1 MGPHGGDQQRPRR
14 SRAQG
19 PRVEDFYDAAA
30 LEDEVRRENVKTRQA
45 RRAARKH
52 EEENVALEWWE
63 RSALKASPE
72 GRRADAT
79 PRDERSDATPPR
91 DERSY
96 ETPSRD
102 HDEIATLREEIAA
115 LSGALTSSSRSA
127 GGADATPPRDERS
140 APPSSSRKIDPNGRT
155 EGQRSAL
162 RREHAVL
169 VARDRDA
176 RAARLRRER
185 EDERLE
191 DEQRRRE
198 ASTFLPSHVA
208 RRGRGRSSGGGPSSL
223 GRSLGHCPPSA
234 SSADAASPEA
244 RPARDAR
251 RHAPPPS
258 PRTPRDAGHR
268 RDDPAEAESPLAKH
282 LQDALAAA
290 MLKIDRLTDELGRF
304 KRHFG
309 PLPGARRR

>member
-1 MGPHGGDQQRPRR
+1 MQHVNPVTGRPSPGPHGGDQQRPRR

-63 RSALKASPE
+63 RSALKASPG
-72 GRRADAT
+72 GRRADA
-79 PRDERSDATPPR
+79 
-91 DERSY
+91 
-96 ETPSRD
+96 
-102 HDEIATLREEIAA
+102 
-115 LSGALTSSSRSA
+115 
-127 GGADATPPRDERS
+127 PPRDERS
-140 APPSSSRKIDPNGRT
+140 APPPSSRNIDPNGRT

-191 DEQRRRE
+191 DERRRRE

-223 GRSLGHCPPSA
+223 GRSLGHRPPSA

-251 RHAPPPS
+251 GRAPPPS
-258 PRTPRDAGHR
+258 PRTPRGAGR
-268 RDDPAEAESPLAKH
+268 DPAEADSPLARH

>member
-1 MGPHGGDQQRPRR
+1 MQHVNPVTGRPSPGPHGGDQQRPRR

-63 RSALKASPE
+63 RSALKASPG
-72 GRRADAT
+72 GRRADAP
-79 PRDERSDATPPR
+79 PRDERSDAPPPQDR
-91 DERSY
+91 
-96 ETPSRD
+96 
-102 HDEIATLREEIAA
+102 DEIATLRDEIAA
-115 LSGALTSSSRSA
+115 LSGALASSSRSA
-127 GGADATPPRDERS
+127 GGADAPPPRAERS
-140 APPSSSRKIDPNGRT
+140 APPPSSRNIDPNGRT

-191 DEQRRRE
+191 DERRRRE

-208 RRGRGRSSGGGPSSL
+208 RRGRGRSSGGGPRSL
-223 GRSLGHCPPSA
+223 GRPLGHRPPSA

-251 RHAPPPS
+251 GRAPPPS
-258 PRTPRDAGHR
+258 PRTPRGAGR
-268 RDDPAEAESPLAKH
+268 DPAEADSPLARH